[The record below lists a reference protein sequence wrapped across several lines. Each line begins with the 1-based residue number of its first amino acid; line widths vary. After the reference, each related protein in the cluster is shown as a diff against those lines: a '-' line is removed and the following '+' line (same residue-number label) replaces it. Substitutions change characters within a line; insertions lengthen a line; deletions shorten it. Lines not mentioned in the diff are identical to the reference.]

1 MSYSIEVRAVDAYGK
16 RSNPATATGSPSA
29 TPDNSWK
36 KPLTGVFDDFSDV
49 STLTRRWHL
58 SGYQGC
64 VDAGSGRGGLVIGLE
79 CGTDQAVLRA
89 RSRMALASNGEL
101 GRIAVVTDAAGP
113 GGQLT
118 VDLSPGPIDRVGPAL
133 PPGTVQIVVD
143 DQGARILAAD
153 DVPRVGGSRTDPV
166 SPRGVGVP
174 HLFEVVIRS
183 DGITVLQDG
192 REIGFGGIVPS
203 WRSASVL
210 YGFQGPAGLKSRV
223 FVGGAGFSGPAADV
237 PAISEVSLVPATL
250 RALAPGEAAPGI
262 GISRKPL
269 VGTVSARYI
278 ATVRAGDGLNAGGLA
293 VQLGDAT
300 YPLVLAVPGAVPSGS
315 VTTVYADLPA
325 ALLGL
330 AGPDQLSPYVLRSAA
345 GEATIV
351 ESYLE
356 IHHSSPVPGTA
367 ATDLPAAPAD
377 VQLPRILVDESQDS
391 GRVVLDVFLD
401 GRYSKEV
408 SGVAG
413 FEVWLDGKLVCGQP
427 TDTGG
432 PGLGGR
438 YTVVFSAGSLARGAR
453 TFDVRL
459 YPADGAVPPTS
470 VLKDV
475 TVT

>member
-1 MSYSIEVRAVDAYGK
+1 
-16 RSNPATATGSPSA
+16 
-29 TPDNSWK
+29 
-36 KPLTGVFDDFSDV
+36 
-49 STLTRRWHL
+49 
-58 SGYQGC
+58 
-64 VDAGSGRGGLVIGLE
+64 
-79 CGTDQAVLRA
+79 
-89 RSRMALASNGEL
+89 
-101 GRIAVVTDAAGP
+101 VTDAAGP